1 MGLTEFSE
9 ALGKIGEQSAIYI
22 YADPVVPDFTTGKG
36 FDLNVFGSGISAT
49 TEVNPK
55 TCRNIAS
62 MLDMV
67 ITVPGKTLL
76 AYDIKSTIS
85 YIRHYLNKGLKVRG
99 NLIDIR
105 IIEKF
110 MGKDER
116 PPITFVDAVTRSRE
130 LMKDKSWLPLFKK
143 LHQPLAVETIPA
155 METVALLDTQAKFA
169 KWSHY
174 EIEGQTNGRLRS
186 YKAFDRSYLPHTL
199 SHDQKQFFKPRGV
212 KESFLY
218 FDIKNCEV
226 TVMGWLSGDEYLYS
240 LTHGD
245 ADVYAAIYK
254 DITGDQCNSD
264 KKREIAK
271 LMFLSVMY
279 GSGYKTLSEK
289 LKINFKIAEELV
301 ARIHSRFKTTSNYMK
316 SLQEQAKDGPITDKF
331 GRKREYESPY
341 IARNA
346 VTQAAA
352 AVACL
357 EKLNEIHAALKSTP
371 ARLCLS
377 VHDAYCVVCPT
388 DYLKDA
394 YNKIKSIFKVDS
406 NLCDGLRFKVG
417 YSVGDT
423 LGTLTSL
430 SIGGEKTP
438 TFL

>member
-1 MGLTEFSE
+1 MDLMEFSE
-9 ALGKIGEQSAIYI
+9 ALGRIGEQSAIYM
-22 YADPVVPDFTTGKG
+22 YADPVVPDFTTGNG
-36 FDLNVFGSGISAT
+36 FDLHVFGSGISAS

-62 MLDMV
+62 MLDMA

-85 YIRHYLNKGLKVRG
+85 YIRHYLKKGLNVQG

-105 IIEKF
+105 IVEKF

-116 PPITFVDAVTRSRE
+116 PPTSFVDAVARSRE
-130 LMKDKSWLPLFKK
+130 LMKDKSWVPLFKK

-155 METVALLDTQAKFA
+155 METVALLDTEAKYA
-169 KWSHY
+169 KWGCY

-186 YKAFDRSYLPHTL
+186 YKAFDKSYLPHTL
-199 SHDQKQFFKPRGV
+199 SDDQKQFLKPRGV
-212 KESFLY
+212 RESFLY

-226 TVMGWLSGDEYLYS
+226 TVMGWLSGDAYLYD
-240 LTHGD
+240 LTHGE

-254 DITGDQCNSD
+254 DVTGDQCNSD
-264 KKREIAK
+264 KKREMAK

-279 GSGYKTLSEK
+279 GSGSKTLSEK
-289 LKINFKIAEELV
+289 LKINLKVAEELV
-301 ARIHSRFKTTSNYMK
+301 ARIHGRFKTTSNYMK
-316 SLQEQAKDGPITDKF
+316 GLQEQAKDGPVTDKF

-352 AVACL
+352 AMACL
-357 EKLNEIHAALKSTP
+357 EKLNEIHAVLKSTP

-377 VHDAYCVVCPT
+377 VHDGYCVVSPT

-394 YNKIKSIFKVDS
+394 YSKIKGVFEVDS
-406 NLCDGLRFKVG
+406 NLCNGLRFKVG

-423 LGTLTSL
+423 LGTLTSFG
-430 SIGGEKTP
+430 S
-438 TFL
+438 